1 MSSNFHL
8 HFISKSQSFDIT
20 FNEKAKASKNT
31 VLVDGRNYE
40 LQGDSF
46 KIAWLKSKIPE
57 FNNSSEISLKDLQI
71 SLQSLGAKD
80 ITTVSKTNSVGVES
94 LSQSAKVVSSEGDV
108 VVMPGKGAVMNQLL
122 ESLVKH
128 RGFAGTVLVVDH
140 GKTILKSGYGKAQTK
155 DSEPMSSKTRFPIGS
170 VTKPIT
176 SLAILK
182 LVENGGFIDPIT
194 KEKIQDPAKVKILD
208 FIPKSC
214 QPEDE
219 VRASWEGITLLDL
232 MNHTAGFPSFPQRG
246 EKIEEAK
253 MAKKYPFLS
262 AVDVLKLSEKKRTG
276 TPLLPT
282 EILELMEKYP
292 TLSSIDKVFKL
303 LQEEVVSTPLSPQE
317 WVDLVRNNN
326 LTDNLKD
333 TLSETGGKYNYS
345 NFGYILLG
353 KIIENVSGDNYA
365 SFMNRFLQDELGFK
379 ETGYVETD
387 LSDAIYAEPLV
398 WGHKE
403 QSSFSADK
411 NELDPPVEAYSAGGL
426 YSTVEDLQILSDQQI
441 TSIKKSGILGEKEGV
456 RVEKDPRRDFDFR
469 QQFTCVNGWN
479 ISSGDWMDSSGKPMQ
494 EIWKTG
500 AVGGYGSL
508 MVFYPNQNSSIV
520 ILSNQPRDVESIT
533 TDLSHMLCLEG
544 SSKEGALSH
553 WEGLYRIPSWGVT
566 FSISRQDSQYVFR
579 ETHPVK
585 QEIVLDGLSNAKEI
599 VFPNWGNPRGT
610 HSIKKIED
618 QLLLCGPDGS
628 PILGAV
634 VEKAI

>member
-57 FNNSSEISLKDLQI
+57 LNNSSEISLKDLQI
-71 SLQSLGAKD
+71 FLQSLGAKD
-80 ITTVSKTNSVGVES
+80 ITTVSKTNLVGVES
-94 LSQSAKVVSSEGDV
+94 LSQSAKVVCSEGDV
-108 VVMPGKGAVMNQLL
+108 AVVPGKGAAMNQML

-140 GKTILKSGYGKAQTK
+140 GKTILKSGYGKAQAK

-182 LVENGGFIDPIT
+182 LVQNGGFIDPIT

-208 FIPKSC
+208 FLPKSC

-219 VRASWEGITLLDL
+219 VRASWESITLLDL

-262 AVDVLKLSEKKRTG
+262 AADVLKLLEKKRTG

-292 TLSSIDKVFKL
+292 ILSSIDKVFKL

-317 WVDLVRNNN
+317 WVDLVRSDN
-326 LTDNLKD
+326 LNDNLKD
-333 TLSETGGKYNYS
+333 TISETGGKYNYS
-345 NFGYILLG
+345 NFGYVILG

-365 SFMNRFLQDELGFK
+365 SFMNHFLQDELGLK

-398 WGHKE
+398 WGDKE

-426 YSTVEDLQILSDQQI
+426 YFTVEDLQILSDQQI
-441 TSIKKSGILGEKEGV
+441 SSIKKTGILGEKEGG
-456 RVEKDPRRDFDFR
+456 KANKKDFDFR

-520 ILSNQPRDVESIT
+520 ILSNQPSDIEAVT
-533 TDLSHMLCLEG
+533 TDLSHILCSEAR
-544 SSKEGALSH
+544 SKEGLLSQ
-553 WEGLYRIPSWGVT
+553 WEGLYRIPNWGLT

-585 QEIVLDGLSNAKEI
+585 HETVLDDSSNTEQI
-599 VFPNWGNPRGT
+599 VFPWGPKKEL

-628 PILGAV
+628 PIPGAV
-634 VEKAI
+634 THKMS